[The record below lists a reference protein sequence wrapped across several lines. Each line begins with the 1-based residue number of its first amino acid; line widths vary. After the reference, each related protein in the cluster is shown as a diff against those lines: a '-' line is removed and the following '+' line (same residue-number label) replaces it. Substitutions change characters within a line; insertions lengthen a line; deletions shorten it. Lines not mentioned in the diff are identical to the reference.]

1 MPLVAS
7 QNLKVNSYCWGC
19 SGLWRQDPE
28 SSSLWSRYHSTGKWW
43 ADCQDRKAINS
54 PAQLR
59 HLWATAMTNMAR
71 YPQRC
76 TSGPYMLVVTNSCL
90 VVLMDHLRGQNSCQ
104 LMSTTCG
111 WWAHRT
117 YNLWQHSQYLFLYPQ
132 IKVAFIPHKEAFFF
146 FFPGDRDYYRKPQL
160 LKMQRTFNWVLSPNW
175 YICTT
180 ALIFMTQETSRTKQV
195 WGFQCHKGPRCLL
208 WDYIL
213 YIWHGSW
220 TCEIS
225 TLWLHKQDLSNDNTS
240 WHANNGGD
248 LTRPH
253 P

>member
-146 FFPGDRDYYRKPQL
+146 FFQEIE
-160 LKMQRTFNWVLSPNW
+160 TITESPN
-175 YICTT
+175 CSKCREH
-180 ALIFMTQETSRTKQV
+180 LIGSSAPTDTSVPQ
-195 WGFQCHKGPRCLL
+195 P
-208 WDYIL
+208 L
-213 YIWHGSW
+213 Y
-220 TCEIS
+220 
-225 TLWLHKQDLSNDNTS
+225 LWLRKHQGQSKCEDFNATKDQDVCFEIISSIYDMEAEPVKSQHYGCTNKT
-240 WHANNGGD
+240 
-248 LTRPH
+248 
-253 P
+253 